1 MLLDYERCSCTFS
14 ETHRP
19 FNLHN
24 ELAYQIKASLNS
36 KSRSD
41 VDVRIELSFDR
52 FLFIGGLQQ
61 AGKFIKRNR
70 GHDVYTIRKFS
81 SLAPLLGHQWH
92 LRVLNKQMDFC
103 YVVLETVQFYLHQ
116 RPAIEDVDPA
126 RTVDGGYVLVFRF
139 IRGDGVRPNWD
150 DILNIE

>member
-1 MLLDYERCSCTFS
+1 MVLAPFFI
-14 ETHRP
+14 ETYHP
-19 FNLHN
+19 FHLHN

-41 VDVRIELSFDR
+41 IDVRIELPFDR

-81 SLAPLLGHQWH
+81 SLTPLLGHQWH

-103 YVVLETVQFYLHQ
+103 YIVLETVQFYLHQ
-116 RPAIEDVDPA
+116 RPAIVDVDPS
-126 RTVDGGYVLVFRF
+126 RTVDGGYVLIFRF
-139 IRGDGVRPNWD
+139 VRGDGVRQNWD